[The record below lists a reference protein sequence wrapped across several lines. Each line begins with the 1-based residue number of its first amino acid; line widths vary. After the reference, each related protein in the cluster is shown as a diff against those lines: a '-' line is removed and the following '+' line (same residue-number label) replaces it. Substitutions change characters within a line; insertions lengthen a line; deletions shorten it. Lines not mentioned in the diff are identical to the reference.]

1 LVGFFA
7 HIASIRPPIPE
18 TPGNAVLMVSF
29 IIVPIRTPSDGVV
42 GVAGADATGFGGAC
56 ARVDVVANMEIPIPS
71 NKIDVMRCF
80 L

>member
-1 LVGFFA
+1 
-7 HIASIRPPIPE
+7 
-18 TPGNAVLMVSF
+18 MVSF